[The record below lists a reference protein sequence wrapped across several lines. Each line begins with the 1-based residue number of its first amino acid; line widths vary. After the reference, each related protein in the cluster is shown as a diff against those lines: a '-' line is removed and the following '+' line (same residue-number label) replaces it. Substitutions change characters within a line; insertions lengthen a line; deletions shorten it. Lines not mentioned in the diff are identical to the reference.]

1 MSNKKDFATGTV
13 LTAPSSAT
21 AGTSLVLQSGEGA
34 RMPAVPF
41 FATAHLAN
49 TLPTLDNAEKLQVTA
64 ISTDTLTIVRA
75 EGDTTAKSIAV
86 GWRISNAV
94 FAADFDFA
102 AEGVLMDEEVTNLAQ
117 VKAFDTSDYATA
129 AQGTKADNA
138 ATASS
143 VSNVDNTTD
152 AGKPVSTAQQTALN
166 LKANLASPGLTGTP
180 TAPTQTAGNST
191 TRIATTAFTTT
202 ALNLKANLASPTFTG
217 TVSGVT
223 STMVGLGNVDNT
235 SNATERAAAASLTNK
250 DLSASSNT
258 FPDFYPVGT
267 IYENKSNSA
276 NPSTYLPGQSGNT
289 WTAITDKFI
298 VARGGTYTGT
308 GGSATH
314 THPLSD
320 DGYAKMDWDGNQ
332 EAIVGTEVTADSYA
346 INRTTNNLGT
356 NVTSAGGTST
366 GGAGLGGDTDSAS
379 TIPPYQ
385 AVYVWERTA

>member
-75 EGDTTAKSIAV
+75 QGDTTAKSIAV

-102 AEGVLMDEEVTNLAQ
+102 AEGVLMDSEVTNLAQ
-117 VKAFDTSDYATA
+117 VKAFDTTDYATA

-166 LKANLASPGLTGTP
+166 LKANLASPNLTGTP

-202 ALNLKANLASPTFTG
+202 ALNLKADLASPTFTG

-235 SNATERAAAASLTNK
+235 SNATERAATATLTNK
-250 DLSASSNT
+250 TIAGGSNTISGIDPSMRTGGFKVGSFTTSSTGDLAITGVGFVPKAVTFTLISPNSAS
-258 FPDFYPVGT
+258 VGR
-267 IYENKSNSA
+267 SGAGSMD
-276 NPSTYLPGQSGNT
+276 SSGNQFAWSVNT
-289 WTAITDKFI
+289 QDAGDGSGNGATNICMLSVGGNKATEIAASYVSMDSDGFTINISTHAAARTFGYLAI
-298 VARGGTYTGT
+298 A
-308 GGSATH
+308 
-314 THPLSD
+314 
-320 DGYAKMDWDGNQ
+320 
-332 EAIVGTEVTADSYA
+332 
-346 INRTTNNLGT
+346 
-356 NVTSAGGTST
+356 
-366 GGAGLGGDTDSAS
+366 
-379 TIPPYQ
+379 
-385 AVYVWERTA
+385 